1 MFLALLQAIVSG
13 LMSGSQ
19 IALPAIGFT
28 TIFAVLRYPS
38 FTIAAYMTIGGFA
51 AIYANTHFGVGT
63 AALLVL
69 AAVVAGTVG
78 VLTEQGV
85 LARLRP
91 AGALTVAIGSI
102 ALNLV
107 LENVLRFMF
116 GNDLQGFNLPIHP
129 DMRIGG
135 IRVGAQQLQNLAFA
149 VLVMALVFAFL
160 RFSRFGRAMRA
171 VADNADLAQL
181 KGIDPKTIST
191 CAIALGAALAGV
203 GGVLLGMDTSVDPL
217 TGYRVL
223 LSVFAAAVLGGLGSI
238 PGAVLGA
245 LAIGVAEEVA
255 LLVVP
260 ATYRG
265 AIAFFAI
272 LAMLTLRPRGLLG
285 ERNV

>member
-1 MFLALLQAIVSG
+1 
-13 LMSGSQ
+13 
-19 IALPAIGFT
+19 
-28 TIFAVLRYPS
+28 
-38 FTIAAYMTIGGFA
+38 
-51 AIYANTHFGVGT
+51 
-63 AALLVL
+63 
-69 AAVVAGTVG
+69 
-78 VLTEQGV
+78 
-85 LARLRP
+85 
-91 AGALTVAIGSI
+91 
-102 ALNLV
+102 
-107 LENVLRFMF
+107 
-116 GNDLQGFNLPIHP
+116 
-129 DMRIGG
+129 
-135 IRVGAQQLQNLAFA
+135 
-149 VLVMALVFAFL
+149 
-160 RFSRFGRAMRA
+160 MRA
-171 VADNADLAQL
+171 GADNADLAQL

-191 CAIALGAALAGV
+191 FAIALGAALAGV